1 MATRY
6 EGCIALVL
14 VAQLTHFCRLASLRG
29 ASIDLS
35 TGWLRGLG
43 SASDNL
49 QVDTGV
55 VLPTHSRHLLVIQ
68 MVIDKMSLL
77 DFELLFVIHEH
88 ELTIGID
95 VVVLA

>member
-1 MATRY
+1 MATRDK
-6 EGCIALVL
+6 GCVALVL

-29 ASIDLS
+29 ASIDLP

-49 QVDTGV
+49 QVNTGV
-55 VLPTHSRHLLVIQ
+55 VLPTHRHLLVIQ

-88 ELTIGID
+88 QLAISID
-95 VVVLA
+95 FVVLA